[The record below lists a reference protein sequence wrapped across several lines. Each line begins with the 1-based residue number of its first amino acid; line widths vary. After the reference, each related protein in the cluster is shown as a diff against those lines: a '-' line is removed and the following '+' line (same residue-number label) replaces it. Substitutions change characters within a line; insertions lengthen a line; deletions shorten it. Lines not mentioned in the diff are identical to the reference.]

1 VVLVVPLILFYTRG
15 MKDFFHHLFIPRE
28 SNNHRSKI
36 LHHQSLLLV
45 ILFLLT
51 GLSALSF
58 AQKSYPAVLG
68 ISANISIQDLLSQ
81 TNQKR
86 QENGISPLVLN
97 AELTHAAEMKADDMF
112 AKNYWAHV
120 SPDGTTPWV
129 FIKNAG
135 YEYLYAGEN
144 LARGFTTAPDTVNA
158 WMASPTHR
166 ENLLSPNFKE
176 IGFAVKAGSLTGAE
190 TILVVQEFGS
200 KYGGTKEV
208 DAPAVIV
215 DQNQVSPIPTILP
228 TAPVAKTA
236 VAITVAAPTQKPQV
250 LPSSDPKPIE
260 KPAESQDTMV
270 AAIQNN
276 PLVDSKSTKQNVAL
290 FVLVLF
296 IGIFVIDAIII
307 ERKKI
312 VRLVSHNLDHIIF
325 LSVILIAA
333 IIIGKGVIL

>member
-1 VVLVVPLILFYTRG
+1 MKEIL
-15 MKDFFHHLFIPRE
+15 HHLFIPRE

-36 LHHQSLLLV
+36 LHHQSLFLV

-58 AQKSYPAVLG
+58 VQKSYPTVLG

-86 QENGISPLVLN
+86 QENGIAPLVLN
-97 AELTHAAEMKADDMF
+97 SELTHAAEMIADDML

-135 YEYLYAGEN
+135 YDYLYAGEN

-208 DAPAVIV
+208 DAPAVV
-215 DQNQVSPIPTILP
+215 AVAQASPIPTIGP
-228 TAPVAKTA
+228 TFPPAQA
-236 VAITVAAPTQKPQV
+236 VVLSPQV
-250 LPSSDPKPIE
+250 LPSLNPTPIE
-260 KPAESQDTMV
+260 KPVQSQDTMV

-290 FVLVLF
+290 FILVLF

>member
-1 VVLVVPLILFYTRG
+1 
-15 MKDFFHHLFIPRE
+15 MKEFFHHLFIPRE
-28 SNNHRSKI
+28 SNNHRSKL
-36 LHHQSLLLV
+36 LHHQTLILV

-51 GLSALSF
+51 GLSAISF
-58 AQKSYPAVLG
+58 VQKSYPTVLG

-86 QENGISPLVLN
+86 QENGQAPLVLN
-97 AELTHAAEMKADDMF
+97 AQLSQAAEMKADDML
-112 AKNYWAHV
+112 AKNYWAHI
-120 SPDGTTPWV
+120 SPDGMTPWV

-135 YEYLYAGEN
+135 YDYLYAGEN

-176 IGFAVKAGSLTGAE
+176 IGFAVKTGTLTGAE

-208 DAPAVIV
+208 DAPAVV
-215 DQNQVSPIPTILP
+215 PVAQASPIPTIRP
-228 TAPVAKTA
+228 TAA
-236 VAITVAAPTQKPQV
+236 VEHVVVVPTIVPTQKPQV

-260 KPAESQDTMV
+260 EPVQASDTMV

-290 FVLVLF
+290 FVLILF
-296 IGIFVIDAIII
+296 IGIFVIDAVII

-325 LSVILIAA
+325 LSIILIAA

>member
-1 VVLVVPLILFYTRG
+1 
-15 MKDFFHHLFIPRE
+15 MKEFLHHLFIPRE

-36 LHHQSLLLV
+36 LHHQSLFLV

-58 AQKSYPAVLG
+58 VQKSYPTVLG

-86 QENGISPLVLN
+86 QENGIAPLVLN
-97 AELTHAAEMKADDMF
+97 SELTHAAEMKADDML

-135 YEYLYAGEN
+135 YDYLYAGEN

-208 DAPAVIV
+208 DAPAVV
-215 DQNQVSPIPTILP
+215 AVAQASPIPTIGP
-228 TAPVAKTA
+228 TFPPAQA
-236 VAITVAAPTQKPQV
+236 VVLSPQV
-250 LPSSDPKPIE
+250 LPSLNPTPIE
-260 KPAESQDTMV
+260 KPVQSQDTMV

-290 FVLVLF
+290 FILVLF

>member
-1 VVLVVPLILFYTRG
+1 
-15 MKDFFHHLFIPRE
+15 MKEFLHHLFIPRE
-28 SNNHRSKI
+28 SNNHLSKI
-36 LHHQSLLLV
+36 LHHQSLFLV

-58 AQKSYPAVLG
+58 VQKSYPTVLG

-86 QENGISPLVLN
+86 QENGIAPLVLN
-97 AELTHAAEMKADDMF
+97 SELTHAAEMKADDML

-135 YEYLYAGEN
+135 YDYLYAGEN

-208 DAPAVIV
+208 DAPAVV
-215 DQNQVSPIPTILP
+215 AVAQASPIPTIGP
-228 TAPVAKTA
+228 TFPPAQA
-236 VAITVAAPTQKPQV
+236 VVLSPQV
-250 LPSSDPKPIE
+250 LPSLNPTPIE
-260 KPAESQDTMV
+260 KPVQSQDTMV

-290 FVLVLF
+290 FILVLF

>member
-1 VVLVVPLILFYTRG
+1 
-15 MKDFFHHLFIPRE
+15 MKEFLHHLFIPSE

-36 LHHQSLLLV
+36 LHHQSLFLV

-58 AQKSYPAVLG
+58 VQKSYPTVLG

-86 QENGISPLVLN
+86 QENGIAPLVLN
-97 AELTHAAEMKADDMF
+97 SELTHAAEMKADDML

-135 YEYLYAGEN
+135 YDYLYAGEN

-208 DAPAVIV
+208 DAPAVV
-215 DQNQVSPIPTILP
+215 AVAQASPIPTIGP
-228 TAPVAKTA
+228 TFPPAQA
-236 VAITVAAPTQKPQV
+236 VVLSPQV
-250 LPSSDPKPIE
+250 LPSLNPTPIE
-260 KPAESQDTMV
+260 KPVQSQDTMV

-290 FVLVLF
+290 FILVLF